1 MNAFQ
6 YQMLACINELRLAPG
21 ITAPKDKYQVLLILA
36 ECLDGSIGKLLPAF
50 ALMTCRLMGTNSQRG
65 IEKQYSLF
73 CPAGQIARGWHRS
86 TEIHLN
92 LLEYINQ

>member
-6 YQMLACINELRLAPG
+6 YQMLACIDELRLAPG
-21 ITAPKDKYQVLLILA
+21 ITAPKDKHQVLLILA

-86 TEIHLN
+86 AEIHLN